1 MIVTLSLSFLKWCL
15 HCLCYELSFVRFS
28 WWYSCVSSLQF
39 SNSSLSAL
47 YHSRSLFQLCHF
59 TWYCSCFSHLKCL
72 EFCISFISHSSW
84 LFMTIGREGVCFYS
98 DSGSV
103 AAFWRRLAWNTSWI
117 SIVLGS
123 SSWNAL
129 LTLVTILNGPNILL
143 FSFFNGCWVL
153 MFLEFKNTM
162 SLTS

>member
-1 MIVTLSLSFLKWCL
+1 MIVTLFFSFLKWCL
-15 HCLCYELSFVRFS
+15 HCLCYESDFVRFS
-28 WWYSCVSSLQF
+28 QWYSCVSSLQF

-47 YHSRSLFQLCHF
+47 YYFRSLSQLCHF
-59 TWYCSCFSHLKCL
+59 TWYCSCFPCSKCL
-72 EFCISFISHSSW
+72 EFWISFTSHSSW
-84 LFMTIGREGVCFYS
+84 SFMTIGEEGVYFCPS
-98 DSGSV
+98 SGSV

-123 SSWNAL
+123 FSWNAL
-129 LTLVTILNGPNILL
+129 PTLITILNGSNILL
-143 FSFFNGCWVL
+143 FSFFDSRWVL